1 MIFDKDCLDWINYI
15 FRMIFMVFVQS
26 WLSRDLNHFR
36 FNQKVVEWGCD
47 KRLRTVRLSG
57 QWCYQLS
64 RWWWSLLRWFCQILN
79 VKVRQKVHWNFAK
92 EFWASRRFLTL
103 EVKISNLAGSKK
115 LTKLLS
121 VVISSGK
128 AVVSI
133 SVWFWLVDESEW
145 TLNRSANDCNF
156 VGHPSSSSPNKQS
169 DWPSHN
175 QPAGIQ
181 PLLPLQWYSF
191 SPQKSEK
198 IKVIK
203 KSFFWNFRPEK
214 SFRHGKN
221 FLWVIWISKTTFSF
235 RVEYILG
242 VFLFF
247 FFDWTDIRD
256 VTIF

>member
-79 VKVRQKVHWNFAK
+79 EKVRQKVHWNFAK
-92 EFWASRRFLTL
+92 EFWASRRVLTF
-103 EVKISNLAGSKK
+103 EVKMSNLAGRNAKSRRQKR
-115 LTKLLS
+115 TMILS

-133 SVWFWLVDESEW
+133 SVRFWLVDESEW

-198 IKVIK
+198 INYEK
-203 KSFFWNFRPEK
+203 FFWKIFPKIGQRKIFGTE
-214 SFRHGKN
+214 KN
-221 FLWVIWISKTTFSF
+221 FLNDLNF
-235 RVEYILG
+235 
-242 VFLFF
+242 
-247 FFDWTDIRD
+247 
-256 VTIF
+256 